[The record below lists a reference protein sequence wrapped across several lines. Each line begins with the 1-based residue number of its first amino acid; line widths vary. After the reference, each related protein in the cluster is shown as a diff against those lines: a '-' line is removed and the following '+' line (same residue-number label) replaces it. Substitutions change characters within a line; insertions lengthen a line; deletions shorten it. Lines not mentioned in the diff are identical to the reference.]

1 MNGNTQQIRSVA
13 EEMNN
18 IEQIDCPV
26 SGQLLKDYERYS
38 SQTVNP
44 EDLVALHVTDDY
56 RNTILELDGLVGD
69 LVDNRKDKIL
79 NDKTICILEVQ

>member
-38 SQTVNP
+38 GQKVKP
-44 EDLVALHVTDDY
+44 EDLVALHITDNY
-56 RNTILELDGLVGD
+56 RSTILELDGLVGD
-69 LVDNRKDKIL
+69 LVDNRKDKIMT
-79 NDKTICILEVQ
+79 DKTVAILELK